1 MLIDLHVHT
10 LKSADSSLS
19 PEEMVREAKRVGLD
33 GVCLTEH
40 GGGWD
45 RHDFERLASRYDML
59 LIPALEVDTDMGHIA
74 VFGADG
80 YAPGMSKA
88 SDLRR
93 IVDASGGFMV
103 VTHPFRRMFDRA
115 AGRNLLFPDADGQT
129 MTARQAAEHPVFQLV
144 DDVEVGN
151 GANTLRENDLAR
163 EVADAL
169 GKRGT
174 GGSDAHSTHGL
185 GCFVTSFERNVRC
198 VAELVEELRAGRYT
212 PAQGLLQGKLRPLT
226 TDGHKA
232 LA

>member
-19 PEEMVREAKRVGLD
+19 PEDMVREAKRVGLD

-74 VFGADG
+74 VFGVGG
-80 YAPGMSKA
+80 YAPGMAKVR
-88 SDLRR
+88 DLRR
-93 IVDASGGFMV
+93 IVDAAGGFMV
-103 VTHPFRRMFDRA
+103 VAHPFRRMFDRTT
-115 AGRNLLFPDADGQT
+115 GRNFLFPDADGQAL
-129 MTARQAAEHPVFQLV
+129 TARQAAEHPVFQLV

-151 GANTLRENDLAR
+151 GGNSPRENGLAR
-163 EVADAL
+163 EVADML
-169 GKRGT
+169 GRKGT

-185 GCFVTSFERNVRC
+185 GCFVTHFERDVRC
-198 VAELVEELRAGRYT
+198 VGEFVEELGAGRYR
-212 PAQGLLQGKLRPLT
+212 PARGLLQGKLRPLT
-226 TDGHKA
+226 PDSHPA
-232 LA
+232 LT